1 LFSEV
6 SLSTLGHTH
15 KTGKAVVAVVLKS
28 LHRCPFEQ
36 VYACAGALLL
46 CSTCCCFSSLM
57 SFFCSLPV
65 FFLGWFL
72 LFFFFPHMPLYLHSV
87 CGMLNFLFMSLFTC
101 AQLFF
106 CSLSSLFVYYL
117 NMVFPFAPSVAPRS
131 VCVCVC
137 VAFSL
142 FFFVHRMWFSVA
154 LRVVFET
161 LCLCEFGIFFIAP
174 GPPFLPSFSLFR
186 HHIFTPASVAFW
198 FYF

>member
-72 LFFFFPHMPLYLHSV
+72 LFFFSTYAPVLTLCLWDAQLSV
-87 CGMLNFLFMSLFTC
+87 HVAFHLCTALFLFLVFFICLLPQYGVS
-101 AQLFF
+101 F
-106 CSLSSLFVYYL
+106 CSICGATQRL
-117 NMVFPFAPSVAPRS
+117 
-131 VCVCVC
+131 CVCVC
-137 VAFSL
+137 RFFS
-142 FFFVHRMWFSVA
+142 FFFRSSY
-154 LRVVFET
+154 VVF
-161 LCLCEFGIFFIAP
+161 CC
-174 GPPFLPSFSLFR
+174 
-186 HHIFTPASVAFW
+186 ASCCVRNVVLM
-198 FYF
+198 